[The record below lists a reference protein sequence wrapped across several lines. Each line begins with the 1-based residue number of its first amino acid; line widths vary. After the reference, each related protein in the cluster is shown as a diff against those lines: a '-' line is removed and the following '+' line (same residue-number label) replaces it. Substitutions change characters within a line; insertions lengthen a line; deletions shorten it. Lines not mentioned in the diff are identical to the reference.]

1 MKQFKELSLAEQE
14 KIEGGYWFS
23 PITNFLA
30 NRLVWTV
37 GKKAWT
43 IQNTKSA

>member
-23 PITNFLA
+23 PIANFFA

-37 GKKAWT
+37 GKNAWK
-43 IQNTKSA
+43 IQKIKSA